1 MKSIPSDLGRAI
13 DGGIDYGFSFPVA
26 QHLGIGDSKWLP
38 TVVNSGV
45 RYFIVEISLPGEMV
59 LNSQ

>member
-1 MKSIPSDLGRAI
+1 MAELAKA
-13 DGGIDYGFSFPVA
+13 A
-26 QHLGIGDSKWLP
+26 QRLGIGDSNRLP